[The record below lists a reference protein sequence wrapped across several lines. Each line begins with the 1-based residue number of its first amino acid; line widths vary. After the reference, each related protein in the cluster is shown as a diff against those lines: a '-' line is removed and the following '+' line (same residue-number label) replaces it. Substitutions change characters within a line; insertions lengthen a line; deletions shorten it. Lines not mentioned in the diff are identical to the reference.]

1 MKAIRNI
8 SALITGLSIL
18 AIITSGIVL
27 INQAILLSIAP
38 PFVLY
43 VCILF
48 NSSVTYFIFDKLYK
62 VIDGESPTQVSPIP
76 EPQDL
81 PPRRR

>member
-8 SALITGLSIL
+8 SAVITGLSIL
-18 AIITSGIVL
+18 AITISSMVL

-38 PFVLY
+38 PFLLY

-62 VIDGESPTQVSPIP
+62 VIDGESPTPAPAIP
-76 EPQDL
+76 QPQDL